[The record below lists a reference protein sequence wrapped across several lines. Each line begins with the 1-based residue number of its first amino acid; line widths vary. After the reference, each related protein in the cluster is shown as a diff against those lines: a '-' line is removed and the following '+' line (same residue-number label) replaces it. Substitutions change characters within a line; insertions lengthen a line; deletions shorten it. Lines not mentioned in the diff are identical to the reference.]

1 VRMDAI
7 PSILQHEEYRI
18 LSVSRVA
25 GRKDPTT
32 RVIVNMT
39 TQRGFTVAALPFDV
53 VQASEG
59 RRLVQE
65 VDLQLVM
72 AAR

>member
-1 VRMDAI
+1 MDAI
-7 PSILQHEEYRI
+7 ASILQHEDYRI
-18 LSVSRVA
+18 LSESRVA

-39 TQRGFTVAALPFDV
+39 TQQGLTVAALPFDV
-53 VQASEG
+53 VQTSEG
-59 RRLVQE
+59 NWLIQQ